1 MRYMLIT
8 VCDRE
13 IATEIFYSFDAARN
27 KMLDGVWDELV
38 ESGDYDLDEE
48 KKFLND
54 ESHIWHDNWN
64 NNWEVLEFG
73 KNYAWSN
80 VNDDYPM
87 DWKIVEIPD

>member
-8 VCDRE
+8 VYDRE
-13 IATEIFYSFDAARN
+13 IATKIFNSFDAART

-48 KKFLND
+48 KKFMND
-54 ESHIWHDNWN
+54 DSHTWHDDWN
-64 NNWEVLEFG
+64 NCVLEFG

-80 VNDDYPM
+80 VNDDYSM
-87 DWKIVEIPD
+87 DWQIVEIPD

>member
-13 IATEIFYSFDAARN
+13 IVTEIFNSFDAARN

-54 ESHIWHDNWN
+54 DSHTWHDDWDNWD
-64 NNWEVLEFG
+64 VLEFG

-80 VNDDYPM
+80 VNDDY

>member
-8 VCDRE
+8 VYDRD
-13 IATEIFYSFDAARN
+13 IVTEIFDSFDAARN

-48 KKFLND
+48 KQFMND
-54 ESHIWHDNWN
+54 DNHMWLDNW
-64 NNWEVLEFG
+64 NWEVLEFG
-73 KNYAWSN
+73 KDYAWSN
-80 VNDDYPM
+80 VNDDYSM